1 MKVLVIQQRM
11 GIGDMIIFLPYIH
24 AISKKFQSQVSLLV
38 KKNSKAE
45 QLCLDDR
52 HIKEIIY
59 LDRNKNNSGTHDGW
73 LGFFKLLKDIKEKKF
88 YKIFIFNGS
97 LRFLLLEKFS
107 GIKSVSR
114 YPLFTRKDN
123 IILSAKKFVENFTK
137 GTISTQPTLYLNKEK
152 IEKAKKEYNFDN
164 NFKHI
169 CIGFSASGPTK
180 RWHVEKYIKLAEEIN
195 KKKPCKF
202 YLAGGKNDEK
212 LFKQFLNSSIANK
225 CISFQNLSIQET
237 LPIIQNC
244 NVYIGNDTGWL
255 HIASALNIKCLALFM
270 DSPVQAYGKYSENIS
285 VIVPEGET
293 EESTTHDTLGKE
305 KINFEEVLNKSIE
318 LLN

>member
-24 AISKKFQSQVSLLV
+24 AISKKFHSQISLLV

-73 LGFFKLLKDIKEKKF
+73 LGFFKLLKDIKEKEF
-88 YKIFIFNGS
+88 DKIFIFNGS
-97 LRFLLLEKFS
+97 LRFLLLAKFS
-107 GIKSVSR
+107 GIKSVSQ

-123 IILSAKKFVENFTK
+123 IVLSAKKFIENCTEE
-137 GTISTQPTLYLNKEK
+137 TVSTQPTLYLNKEK
-152 IEKAKKEYNFDN
+152 IEKAKKEYSFDN

-180 RWHVEKYIKLAEEIN
+180 RWHVKKYIKLAEEIN

-202 YLAGGKNDEK
+202 YLAGGKNDEE
-212 LFKQFLNSSIANK
+212 LFKKFLNSSVANK

>member
-45 QLCLDDR
+45 QLCQYDQ

-59 LDRNKNNSGTHDGW
+59 LDRNKNNSGKHDGW
-73 LGFFKLLKDIKEKKF
+73 LGFFKLLKDIKEKEF
-88 YKIFIFNGS
+88 DKIFIFNGS
-97 LRFLLLEKFS
+97 LRFLLLAKFS
-107 GIKSVSR
+107 GIKSVSQ

-123 IILSAKKFVENFTK
+123 IVLSAKKFIENCTEE
-137 GTISTQPTLYLNKEK
+137 TVSTQPILYLNKEK
-152 IEKAKKEYNFDN
+152 IEKAKKEYNFGN

-212 LFKQFLNSSIANK
+212 LFEKFLNSSVASK
-225 CISFQNLSIQET
+225 CIPFKDLSVQET

-270 DSPVQAYGKYSENIS
+270 DSPVQSYGKYSENIS
-285 VIVPEGET
+285 VIIPEGET

>member
-45 QLCLDDR
+45 QLCLDDQY
-52 HIKEIIY
+52 IKEIIY
-59 LDRNKNNSGTHDGW
+59 LDRNKNNSGRHDGW
-73 LGFFKLLKDIKEKKF
+73 LGFFKLLKDIKEKEF
-88 YKIFIFNGS
+88 DKIFIFNGS
-97 LRFLLLEKFS
+97 LRFLLLAKFS
-107 GIKSVSR
+107 GIKSVWR

-123 IILSAKKFVENFTK
+123 IVLSAKKFVENFTEE
-137 GTISTQPTLYLNKEK
+137 TISTQPTLYLNKEK
-152 IEKAKKEYNFDN
+152 IENAKKEYNFDN

-212 LFKQFLNSSIANK
+212 LFNQFISSPVGSK
-225 CISFQNLSIQET
+225 CVSFKDLSIQET
-237 LPIIQNC
+237 LPIIKNC
-244 NVYIGNDTGWL
+244 NIYIGNDTGWL
-255 HIASALNIKCLALFM
+255 HISSALNRKCLALFM
-270 DSPVQAYGKYSENIS
+270 DSPVQAYGKYSKNIS

-293 EESTTHDTLGKE
+293 EESTTHDTLGKD
-305 KINFEEVLNKSIE
+305 KINFQEVLNKSIE